1 MKTTTTTKTLTP
13 TKTLSI
19 TLALVIAAAGV
30 PLLAGCSVEGAVNGA
45 VQGAS
50 GGDVS
55 LGGKLPTGWPKEVVV
70 IDGELLFGAR
80 GSGDNKDG
88 WVVTVKSDAMDPLE
102 DARKTLED
110 AGFVGDTT
118 LSAGDASVVAMKD
131 DSYTVVVVN
140 TSGGVLY
147 TVSPA

>member
-1 MKTTTTTKTLTP
+1 MKKSY
-13 TKTLSI
+13 KKSLSVS
-19 TLALVIAAAGV
+19 LAIVIAAAGV

-45 VQGAS
+45 VQGAT

-55 LGGKLPTGWPKEVVV
+55 LGGKLPTGWPKEVAV

-88 WVVTVKSDAMDPLE
+88 WVVTVKSDAADPLE

-110 AGFVGDTT
+110 AGFVGDTRV
-118 LSAGDASVVAMKD
+118 SAGDASVVAMKN
-131 DSYTVVVVN
+131 DSYTVVVASN
-140 TSGGVLY
+140 SDGLLY

>member
-1 MKTTTTTKTLTP
+1 MNKSYKKSLNV
-13 TKTLSI
+13 S
-19 TLALVIAAAGV
+19 LAIVIAAAGV

-45 VQGAS
+45 VQGAT

-55 LGGKLPTGWPKEVVV
+55 LGGELPTGWPSEVAV

-80 GSGDNKDG
+80 GAGDNKDG
-88 WVVTVKSDAMDPLE
+88 WVVTVKSDAKDPLE
-102 DARKTLED
+102 DARKTLVD

-118 LSAGDASVVAMKD
+118 LSAGDASVVAMKND
-131 DSYTVVVVN
+131 KYTVVVASN
-140 TSGGVLY
+140 SDGLLY